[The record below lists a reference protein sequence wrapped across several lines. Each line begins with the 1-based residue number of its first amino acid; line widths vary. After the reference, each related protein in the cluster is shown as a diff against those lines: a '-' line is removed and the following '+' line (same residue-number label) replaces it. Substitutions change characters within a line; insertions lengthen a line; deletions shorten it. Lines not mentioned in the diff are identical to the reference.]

1 MNYYIKKALNLA
13 IKQIKKEVKKN
24 DSRIYKKSK

>member
-13 IKQIKKEVKKN
+13 IKQIKKEVKRN
-24 DSRIYKKSK
+24 DSRIYKK